1 MFLFG
6 ALVHRLIISPALDK
20 PHLVV
25 VFATM
30 GLSIFMQNVAL
41 MVMTADL
48 LGRAADL
55 AGRSFTIGPFYF
67 KVELLLGFAVA
78 HRLHARAAMDDRR
91 RPISARR
98 SAPPCRTA
106 RRRMLMG
113 IPVPRIF
120 LITFAAGSA
129 LVGLAACVMMP
140 LFSVFPTV
148 GLNFV
153 LIAFVIVV
161 LGGMGSIEGA
171 LLGGI
176 CIGVVQ
182 SVSSYYIAPAFGQM
196 FFFILFLLVMIF
208 RPDGLLGQKGRSHH
222 RHQRLRAGWM
232 RRRQAAKSTSGLPA
246 AAGARHASRCS
257 RLRCWWSA
265 SRSSRLPCRK
275 PAGRRRP
282 DLPVGRARAGLEH
295 RRRLCRADFVRAR
308 GVLRHRRLYL
318 DASWSANSA

>member
-1 MFLFG
+1 MTTLGQLILSGILIGGIYALMSIGLTLIFGVLRIVNFAHGEFLMIAMYGAWAITTFLGLNSYFAAIAVVPAMFLFG
-6 ALVHRLIISPALDK
+6 IVVYRIIIKPALDK

-41 MVMTADL
+41 MIMTADL
-48 LGRAADL
+48 WDVPPIF
-55 AGRSFTIGPFYF
+55 GRSVAIGPFYF
-67 KVELLLGFAVA
+67 RAELLIGFAVTLLCTIGLQWLIRSTYLGKA
-78 HRLHARAAMDDRR
+78 IRATVQDGEA
-91 RPISARR
+91 A
-98 SAPPCRTA
+98 
-106 RRRMLMG
+106 MLMG

-129 LVGLAACVMMP
+129 LVGIAACIMMP

-182 SVSSYYIAPAFGQM
+182 SLSSYFIAPAFGQL
-196 FFFILFLLVMIF
+196 FFFVLFLLVMVF
-208 RPDGLLGQKGRSHH
+208 RPNGLLGQRG
-222 RHQRLRAGWM
+222 
-232 RRRQAAKSTSGLPA
+232 AATIGMN
-246 AAGARHASRCS
+246 
-257 RLRCWWSA
+257 
-265 SRSSRLPCRK
+265 
-275 PAGRRRP
+275 
-282 DLPVGRARAGLEH
+282 D
-295 RRRLCRADFVRAR
+295 
-308 GVLRHRRLYL
+308 
-318 DASWSANSA
+318 

>member
-1 MFLFG
+1 MSTFGQLVFSGIFIGGIYALMSMGLTLIFGVLRIVNFAHGEFLMLGMYGAWAITQLLGLNPYMAAIAVVPAMFLFG
-6 ALVHRLIISPALDK
+6 AIVHQLIVRPGLDK

-48 LGRAADL
+48 WDVPPIF
-55 AGRSFTIGPFYF
+55 GRSVVIGPFFF
-67 KVELLLGFAVA
+67 KAELLLGFAVTIA
-78 HRLHARAAMDDRR
+78 CTLFLQWLIRTTYLGKAIRATVQDGEA
-91 RPISARR
+91 A
-98 SAPPCRTA
+98 
-106 RRRMLMG
+106 MLMG

-120 LITFAAGSA
+120 LITFAGGSA
-129 LVGLAACVMMP
+129 LVGLAACIMMP

-182 SVSSYYIAPAFGQM
+182 SLSSYYVAPAYGQM
-196 FFFILFLLVMIF
+196 FYFILFLLVMIF
-208 RPDGLLGQKGRSHH
+208 RPNGLLGQKG
-222 RHQRLRAGWM
+222 
-232 RRRQAAKSTSGLPA
+232 AATIGIN
-246 AAGARHASRCS
+246 
-257 RLRCWWSA
+257 
-265 SRSSRLPCRK
+265 
-275 PAGRRRP
+275 
-282 DLPVGRARAGLEH
+282 D
-295 RRRLCRADFVRAR
+295 
-308 GVLRHRRLYL
+308 
-318 DASWSANSA
+318 